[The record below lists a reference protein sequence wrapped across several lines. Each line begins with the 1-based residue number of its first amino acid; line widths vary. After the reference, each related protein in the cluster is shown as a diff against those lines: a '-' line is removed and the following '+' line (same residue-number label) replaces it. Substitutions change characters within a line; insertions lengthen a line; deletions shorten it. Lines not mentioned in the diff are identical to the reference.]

1 MQQASLIQLVSLFIL
16 GLLTIF
22 YNPFSADLEGK
33 FIFTL
38 IVVSII
44 LFFVIFD
51 IYNEIKEQ
59 KIRIKLFDEKFNLH
73 ERIKNLE
80 SLNRK

>member
-1 MQQASLIQLVSLFIL
+1 MKQESVIQLVAILVL

-22 YNPFSADLEGK
+22 YNPLSANLEGK

-38 IVVSII
+38 IIISVI

-51 IYNEIKEQ
+51 IYKEINEH
-59 KIRIKLFDEKFNLH
+59 KIRIKLFDEKFNIH

-80 SLNRK
+80 RIKHI